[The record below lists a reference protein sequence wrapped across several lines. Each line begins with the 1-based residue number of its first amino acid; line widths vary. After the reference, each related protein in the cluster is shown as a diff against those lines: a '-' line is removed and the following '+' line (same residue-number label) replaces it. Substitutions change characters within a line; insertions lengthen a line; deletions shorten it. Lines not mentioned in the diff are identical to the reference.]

1 MSESDKNSSS
11 TPPVGP
17 TPPMPRRVFYGWW
30 IVLGSTI
37 TLVFS
42 CGIGF
47 YSHGA
52 ILDPL
57 RIHYGWSKGTIST
70 ALTMYFAVS
79 GVLGMVVGQAI
90 DRFGSK
96 PLLILGSI
104 ITGIGFFLLSRIT
117 QLWQLYAV
125 YLFLAVGTSCASPMT
140 ITTLIANWFVSKRGL
155 AMGLT
160 MSGLSLGGMIM
171 VPFTV
176 YLISHWGLRTA
187 LPTLGGLFCLV
198 IIPIASFLIKQHPA
212 DVGQFP
218 DGRQKVPLSV
228 DSSGRRISFGPQ
240 MRVWTRVE
248 AMHTTAFW
256 AIVIGFLLAMTGQLA
271 FLVHQVS
278 FLSLTLGVAGAA
290 KAVSVTTGASII
302 SRLFLGSIA
311 DRFDKR
317 FVAIFCFL
325 IQGIAVL
332 FMARFHQVAVLYLGT
347 FAFGLTMGGIV
358 MMQSLLVGDCF
369 GMVSFGRIIGFSGLF
384 TQLGA
389 AFGPTIAGLIFDAT
403 HDYRI
408 AFTIF
413 GITSLSAIVAVFFA
427 RPPQPLRGISAYGR
441 TREYS

>member
-1 MSESDKNSSS
+1 MSESNRNISS
-11 TPPVGP
+11 TPLLGP
-17 TPPMPRRVFYGWW
+17 TPETTRKVYYGWW

-42 CGIGF
+42 SGIGF

-57 RIHYGWSKGTIST
+57 RVHYGWSKGTIST

-79 GVLGMVVGQAI
+79 GVFGMVVGEAI

-96 PLLILGSI
+96 PLLILGAI
-104 ITGIGFFLLSRIT
+104 ITGIGFFILSRIT
-117 QLWQLYAV
+117 QLWQLFAV
-125 YLFLAVGTSCASPMT
+125 YLFLAVGTSCASPIT
-140 ITTLIANWFVSKRGL
+140 ITTLIGNWFVLKRGL

-171 VPFTV
+171 VPVTI

-198 IIPIASFLIKQHPA
+198 IIPIASFLIKQHPS

-218 DGRQKVPLSV
+218 DGREKAPLLV
-228 DSSGRRISFGPQ
+228 DSTGRRISFAPQ
-240 MRVWTRVE
+240 RRVWRRVE
-248 AMHTTAFW
+248 AMHTTCFW

-278 FLSLTLGVAGAA
+278 FLSLTLGTGGAA
-290 KAVSVTTGASII
+290 RAVSVTTGASII

-317 FVAIFCFL
+317 LVAIFCFFL
-325 IQGIAVL
+325 QGIAVL
-332 FMARFHQVAVLYLGT
+332 FMARFHQVAILYLGT
-347 FAFGLTMGGIV
+347 FAFGLTMGGIF
-358 MMQSLLVGDCF
+358 MMQSLLIGDCF
-369 GMVSFGRIIGFSGLF
+369 GMASFGTIIGFSGLF

-413 GITSLSAIVAVFFA
+413 GITSLSAMIAIFFA
-427 RPPQPLRGISAYGR
+427 RPPMPLRGVSA
-441 TREYS
+441 

>member
-11 TPPVGP
+11 TPPVDP
-17 TPPMPRRVFYGWW
+17 SPDTTQRIFYGWW

-57 RIHYGWSKGTIST
+57 RVHYGWSKGIIST
-70 ALTMYFAVS
+70 ALTMYFAAS
-79 GVLGMVVGQAI
+79 GVLGMVVGRAV

-96 PLLILGSI
+96 PLLVLGSI
-104 ITGIGFFLLSRIT
+104 FTGMGFFLLSRIT
-117 QLWQLYAV
+117 QLWQLFAV
-125 YLFLAVGTSCASPMT
+125 YLVLAVGTGCASTIT
-140 ITTLIANWFVSKRGL
+140 ITTLIANWFVFKRGL

-187 LPTLGGLFCLV
+187 LPTLGGIFCLV
-198 IIPIASFLIKQHPA
+198 IIPIAIFLIKQHPA

-218 DGRQKVPLSV
+218 DGRQEVPLSGGSV
-228 DSSGRRISFGPQ
+228 KSRIFFASQ
-240 MRVWTRVE
+240 MPVWTRIE

-256 AIVIGFLLAMTGQLA
+256 AIVIGFWLAMTGQLA
-271 FLVHQVS
+271 FLVHQIS
-278 FLSLTLGVAGAA
+278 FLSLTLGTAGAA
-290 KAVSVTTGASII
+290 RAVSVTTGASIV

-325 IQGIAVL
+325 LQGMAVL
-332 FMARFHQVAVLYLGT
+332 LMAHFHQVAVLYLGT

-369 GMVSFGRIIGFSGLF
+369 GMASFGTIIGFSGLF
-384 TQLGA
+384 TQVGA
-389 AFGPTIAGLIFDAT
+389 SFGPTIAGLIFDT
-403 HDYRI
+403 TQDYRI

-413 GITSLSAIVAVFFA
+413 GSASLSAIVAIFFA
-427 RPPQPLRGISAYGR
+427 KPPKFHRGVSIYAG
-441 TREYS
+441 TRKPS

>member
-1 MSESDKNSSS
+1 MSESEEHSSS
-11 TPPVGP
+11 PIPLTSDKTVGI
-17 TPPMPRRVFYGWW
+17 FYGWW
-30 IVLGSTI
+30 IVAGSMV

-57 RIHYGWSKGTIST
+57 RIHYGWSKGVIST
-70 ALTMYFAVS
+70 ALTLYFATS
-79 GVLGMVVGQAI
+79 AVLGMAVGRSV

-96 PLLILGSI
+96 PLLILGSV

-117 QLWQLYAV
+117 HLWQLFAV
-125 YLFLAVGTSCASPMT
+125 YLILACGTSCASTIT
-140 ITTLIANWFVSKRGL
+140 ITTLIANWFVFKRGL
-155 AMGLT
+155 ALGVT

-176 YLISHWGLRTA
+176 YLIAHWGLRTA
-187 LPTLGGLFCLV
+187 LPILGGIFCLAV
-198 IIPIASFLIKQHPA
+198 IPIALFLIKQHPA

-218 DGRQKVPLSV
+218 DGLQEAPLSF
-228 DSSGRRISFGPQ
+228 DPSNRSISFASQ
-240 MRVWTRVE
+240 MRVWTRAE
-248 AMHTTAFW
+248 AMQTTTFW

-278 FLSLTLGVAGAA
+278 FLSRTLGVVGAA
-290 KAVSVTTGASII
+290 KAVSVTTGASVI
-302 SRLFLGSIA
+302 SRLFLGSVA

-317 FVAIFCFL
+317 YVAIFCFL
-325 IQGIAVL
+325 VQGIAVL
-332 FMARFHQVAVLYLGT
+332 FMARFHQVVVLYLGT

-358 MMQSLLVGDCF
+358 MMQSLLIGDCF
-369 GMVSFGRIIGFSGLF
+369 GMVSFGTIIGFSGLF

-389 AFGPTIAGLIFDAT
+389 SFGPTIAGLIFDAT
-403 HDYRI
+403 RDYRI

-413 GITSLSAIVAVFFA
+413 GMASLSAIGAIFFA
-427 RPPQPLRGISAYGR
+427 KPPKPLPQASAAARIRGPY
-441 TREYS
+441 